1 MVSEREPTKRSL
13 TRGLVPLLQGV
24 IGFIAGC
31 FLWTLSLT
39 LPVIGGH
46 WMFNAV
52 VVGPAIAA
60 AVAVLIHLKA
70 RSFAVFGWAVFAGAT
85 IYGLS
90 FTFLVLVHV
99 ELNELGYA

>member
-24 IGFIAGC
+24 IGFVAGC
-31 FLWTLSLT
+31 FLWTLLALF
-39 LPVIGGH
+39 LPAIGGH

-52 VVGPAIAA
+52 VVGPGI
-60 AVAVLIHLKA
+60 AVAVAIHLKA
-70 RSFAVFGWAVFAGAT
+70 RSFAVFGWAVLA
-85 IYGLS
+85 IVMES

-99 ELNELGYA
+99 Y

>member
-1 MVSEREPTKRSL
+1 MSEPAMRSA

-24 IGFIAGC
+24 IGFVAGC

-52 VVGPAIAA
+52 VVGPAVAA
-60 AVAVLIHLKA
+60 AVAVLIHVKA
-70 RSFAVFGWAVFAGAT
+70 RSFAVFGSAVLAGAT
-85 IYGLS
+85 VYGLS

-99 ELNELGYA
+99 

>member
-1 MVSEREPTKRSL
+1 MVREREPTKRSL

-31 FLWTLSLT
+31 FLWTFSIF

-60 AVAVLIHLKA
+60 AVALLIHLKA

-85 IYGLS
+85 TYGLS
-90 FTFLVLVHV
+90 FTFLVRVHV
-99 ELNELGYA
+99 

>member
-1 MVSEREPTKRSL
+1 
-13 TRGLVPLLQGV
+13 LLQGV

-31 FLWTLSLT
+31 FLWTLSLSLSLS

-60 AVAVLIHLKA
+60 AVAVLIHLKS
-70 RSFAVFGWAVFAGAT
+70 RSFAVFGWAVFAGAI

-99 ELNELGYA
+99 